1 MKKITPI
8 KAIRAKC
15 IDCCGGSVYEP
26 KYCTISSCPLYAYRL
41 GHRPKDEIYI
51 PPIPKMKQPPR
62 SYGVRA

>member
-26 KYCTISSCPLYAYRL
+26 KYCTISLCPLYVYRL
-41 GHRPKDEIYI
+41 GHRPKDDNLYSPDTENETT
-51 PPIPKMKQPPR
+51 PT
-62 SYGVRA
+62 